1 MMHFER
7 RSKVRPL
14 LSLLHV
20 CFQCDDT
27 DKCHLT
33 VLGYP
38 SDNIDYHRSKMP
50 SRSKHSEP
58 PEFSERK
65 ANRDKVM
72 QVLINSVY
80 PKHKVEGV
88 FFDDTEVLNEDR
100 RKRAICIDDPDADA
114 SPPSTC
120 DRCKYVNLPLHER
133 LRNKLPSPSIF
144 TPWTYRSK
152 YHSLQSV
159 EMASMSKDL
168 PLKDD
173 SLKARGMH
181 YDNNRTMLE
190 AVLEEDRILRKAPQV
205 VEALRCHYGHNLQ
218 APRNTSCG
226 SNYPRTISDVGTLQY
241 LLLGQ
246 QELRRDI
253 ERLECVE
260 RAIGTS
266 ISTLHLLPT
275 DYRGKVRGKALE
287 RKTLED
293 ELNDLARMALMVDE
307 EIPDAPVDEPVPVHL
322 EQCRTS
328 ASLDTIVESPPRF
341 RSASVTTARLVTGE
355 SFPFVDQPR
364 SRRHVTSRSS
374 SVYSGGAAKTRSI
387 SIQPAPPERSETS
400 DSGDIRRGSRPQE
413 QSRATAHRIMQSIRT
428 FHSRS
433 RSRHASSAGVSVNS
447 EPSRTGRRE
456 ERGRGEDVVTSL
468 SRHDEERYPKRQN
481 IVQQ

>member
-1 MMHFER
+1 M
-7 RSKVRPL
+7 
-14 LSLLHV
+14 
-20 CFQCDDT
+20 
-27 DKCHLT
+27 
-33 VLGYP
+33 
-38 SDNIDYHRSKMP
+38 DYHRSKMP
-50 SRSKHSEP
+50 SRDEHSEP
-58 PEFSERK
+58 TEFSERK

-80 PKHKVEGV
+80 PKHKVESV
-88 FFDDTEVLNEDR
+88 FFDNTEVLNEDR

-114 SPPSTC
+114 SPLSTC
-120 DRCKYVNLPLHER
+120 DRCEYVKLPLHER

-181 YDNNRTMLE
+181 YDNNRTVLE
-190 AVLEEDRILRKAPQV
+190 AALEEDRILRKVPHV
-205 VEALRCHYGHNLQ
+205 VDALRCHYGHNLQ
-218 APRNTSCG
+218 APRNMSCG
-226 SNYPRTISDVGTLQY
+226 SHHPRMISDVDTLQY

-246 QELRRDI
+246 QELRRDT

-260 RAIGTS
+260 RAVGTS

-275 DYRGKVRGKALE
+275 DYRGKVRGKVLE

-293 ELNDLARMALMVDE
+293 ELNDLARKALMADE
-307 EIPDAPVDEPVPVHL
+307 EISDTPVDEPALVHL
-322 EQCRTS
+322 EQYRTS
-328 ASLDTIVESPPRF
+328 ASLDTIVESPPRV

-374 SVYSGGAAKTRSI
+374 SVYSGGAAKTRRSI

-400 DSGDIRRGSRPQE
+400 DNGDTRRGSQPQE
-413 QSRATAHRIMQSIRT
+413 HSRATAHRIIQSIRT

-433 RSRHASSAGVSVNS
+433 RSRRASSAGVSVNG

-456 ERGRGEDVVTSL
+456 ERGRGEDVVTSP